1 MMHRVDVGALPDS
14 PNSKLLES
22 PSKNELCGT
31 TRRVQN
37 CSLLKTLFVKV
48 NGPDA
53 DPGHCNP
60 NAGDLFSTTADA
72 VTA

>member
-1 MMHRVDVGALPDS
+1 VGALPDS

-22 PSKNELCGT
+22 PTVESKNELCDT

-53 DPGHCNP
+53 DPGHCNS